1 MKVTAQQI
9 KKNIFGLS
17 FLVTMYYCGAVMF
30 TALAP
35 IIIVKIS
42 NNPKLVGLP
51 ASIFLLAGA
60 LAAYPAGKFMDNIG
74 RMNIIRFGFFLGI
87 IGNLIIRF
95 SIPSSSLILNIIGLT
110 VLGIAGGIIM
120 LIRLAAIDMFE
131 KSKQGKAMGV
141 TLVGAV
147 IGGILGPF
155 IFSML
160 SNVNKLGEVNQIPWL
175 IGAGIMLIGLLGSL
189 IVYPDPLKIA
199 KTLKKSETS
208 NHKKLN
214 ASNQNNENPIFRIKG
229 LLSVVFLGACCHAIM
244 VAIMSMCGFMMSH
257 SGHAHSSIYLAI
269 GIHFVGMFGLMILV
283 GFLTDKMGY
292 NLSFIT
298 GAIIILASVIG
309 LPFISSVISYS
320 IDMFL
325 LGVGWSFTFVATTVR
340 ISTLVP
346 IEYKGRAMG
355 FHDVLASLLGAGLS
369 FSGGIILGSMGRQ
382 SLMIS
387 GSAIMIFL
395 LMLFFV
401 NQKAQKPQ
409 LSEAE

>member
-1 MKVTAQQI
+1 MKITAQLI

-17 FLVTMYYCGAVMF
+17 FLVTMYYCAAVMF

-42 NNPKLVGLP
+42 GNPKLVGLP
-51 ASIFLLAGA
+51 ASVFLLAGA
-60 LAAYPAGKFMDNIG
+60 LVAYPAGKYMDKLG
-74 RMNIIRFGFFLGI
+74 RMNIVRFGFFLGI

-95 SIPSSSLILNIIGLT
+95 SIFTNSLIMNVIGLT

-147 IGGILGPF
+147 VGGILGPF
-155 IFSML
+155 VFSIL

-175 IGAGIMLIGLLGSL
+175 IGAGIMLVGLLGSL

-199 KTLKKSETS
+199 KELNKNRTATPKKSD
-208 NHKKLN
+208 LN
-214 ASNQNNENPIFRIKG
+214 QSSENPIFRIKG
-229 LLSVVFLGACCHAIM
+229 LLRVIFLGACCHAVM

-283 GFLTDKMGY
+283 GSLTDKMGY
-292 NLSFIT
+292 NSAFFT
-298 GAIIILASVIG
+298 GVIIILASIVG
-309 LPFISSVISYS
+309 LPFINSVISFS
-320 IDMFL
+320 IVMFL
-325 LGVGWSFTFVATTVR
+325 LGVGWSFTFVSTTVR
-340 ISTLVP
+340 ISMLVP

-369 FSGGIILGSMGRQ
+369 FSGGIVLGTLGRQ
-382 SLMIS
+382 SFMIS
-387 GSAIMIFL
+387 GSVI
-395 LMLFFV
+395 MLFV
-401 NQKAQKPQ
+401 
-409 LSEAE
+409 LM